1 MSVNRYYLK
10 IVVVVITTTLMCVMF
25 VPLFASA
32 LSNGVY
38 LADNKS
44 HYSHPKTGVIEDSG
58 GEHSYALG
66 QSMTESAVYSKAL
79 VEVDGNGNIF
89 VTVRIQM
96 QDNCKDASFTV
107 DGNPTSVSLM
117 KEDNVKHTADWRI
130 KVPSVDSIIRAK
142 MYVIPMGRTVIWYM
156 TVSNFIEGR
165 GNFEVSIKMPKNKP
179 IPKVEEPV
187 DDEANAANNIAAQK
201 LTEQKNSQN
210 GKSSVEDNSSDEAAK
225 TPVPQTNTT
234 TESIFSN
241 EKTSSEAEKT
251 TLKGIEEF
259 DQSGAEVVDKTEKK
273 KMFKKNI
280 VITVAS
286 VFTAIGIGVAIIVA
300 VLKKKEII

>member
-1 MSVNRYYLK
+1 
-10 IVVVVITTTLMCVMF
+10 
-25 VPLFASA
+25 
-32 LSNGVY
+32 
-38 LADNKS
+38 
-44 HYSHPKTGVIEDSG
+44 
-58 GEHSYALG
+58 
-66 QSMTESAVYSKAL
+66 
-79 VEVDGNGNIF
+79 
-89 VTVRIQM
+89 
-96 QDNCKDASFTV
+96 
-107 DGNPTSVSLM
+107 
-117 KEDNVKHTADWRI
+117 
-130 KVPSVDSIIRAK
+130 
-142 MYVIPMGRTVIWYM
+142 
-156 TVSNFIEGR
+156 
-165 GNFEVSIKMPKNKP
+165 MPKNKP

-234 TESIFSN
+234 TESILSN